1 MDQRMPGSEERSSL
15 NAPLLRIEQR
25 EMLSCPRRRQELEQI
40 VKLKRARLA
49 AGEDRLDDVWRD

>member
-1 MDQRMPGSEERSSL
+1 MPGSEERSSL